1 LFLLILLLVDFV
13 ENQMAVGNF
22 DLQTLQCWRC
32 EPKECHRHFDF
43 TQHRMESCD
52 GKCWKSFEV
61 IETKTKEDREKAEET
76 PALRQCFSSED
87 LTKASTIGLNTAN
100 GCRDVKMREKIKK
113 FCFCDSNMCNGTK
126 KLYSSVVFVV
136 NFRNVMNKFSVR
148 TVISTVSRST
158 IVSK

>member
-1 LFLLILLLVDFV
+1 
-13 ENQMAVGNF
+13 MAVGNF

-126 KLYSSVVFVV
+126 KLYSSVKT
-136 NFRNVMNKFSVR
+136 MHR
-148 TVISTVSRST
+148 THNLEWKPLPYSMVLNDKIFTCV
-158 IVSK
+158 KD

>member
-1 LFLLILLLVDFV
+1 
-13 ENQMAVGNF
+13 MAGGNF

-32 EPKECHRHFDF
+32 EPKDCHRHFDF

-87 LTKASTIGLNTAN
+87 LTKASTIGLNSAN

-113 FCFCDSNMCNGTK
+113 FCFCDSNMCVRRVTWGSPRLGAGSNCK
-126 KLYSSVVFVV
+126 NEYLSESS
-136 NFRNVMNKFSVR
+136 NSM
-148 TVISTVSRST
+148 IAA
-158 IVSK
+158 